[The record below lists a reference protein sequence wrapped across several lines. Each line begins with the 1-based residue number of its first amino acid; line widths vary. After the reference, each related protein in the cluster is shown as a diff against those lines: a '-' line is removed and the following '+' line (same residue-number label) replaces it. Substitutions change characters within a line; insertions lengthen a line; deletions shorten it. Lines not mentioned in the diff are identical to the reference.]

1 MSDTNSHAVLTQHS
15 LVKKYHRHILWVI
28 LAFLFALDIFTISI
42 CLQQEYIEK
51 NPVMIPFVYNP
62 LFHGLVKISAYLLL
76 FVVIEKTVLFI
87 QEKQPEK
94 KPFWIKLNFL
104 TLYGLII
111 FALISLIWLYFFVI
125 IGNIIIIS

>member
-1 MSDTNSHAVLTQHS
+1 MNDTNGNALLTHHTM
-15 LVKKYHRHILWVI
+15 VKKYHRHILWVI
-28 LAFLFALDIFTISI
+28 LAFLFALDIFTTTL
-42 CLQQEYIEK
+42 CLQQGYSEK
-51 NPVMIPFVYNP
+51 NPIMIPFVSNP
-62 LFHGLVKISAYLLL
+62 LFHGMVKISAYLLL
-76 FVVIEKTVLFI
+76 FVVVEKSVVFI

-111 FALISLIWLYFFVI
+111 FTLIYLIWLYFYVI

>member
-1 MSDTNSHAVLTQHS
+1 MTDTNANALLTQHTM
-15 LVKKYHRHILWVI
+15 VKKYHLHILWVI
-28 LAFLFALDIFTISI
+28 LAFLFALDIFTTSI
-42 CLQQEYIEK
+42 CLQQGYIEK
-51 NPVMIPFVYNP
+51 NPVMIPYVYNP

-76 FVVIEKTVLFI
+76 FVVIEKSVLFI

-111 FALISLIWLYFFVI
+111 FTLISLIWLYFYVI